1 MNEQPTPAFEDRMET
16 LRREILKWNR
26 KINLVSRV
34 ATENRLDALLEE
46 CERAWRLMRARYGN
60 APWFLEGQY
69 VDLGSGAGLPGLVW
83 AAARE
88 REGYPGAVFLVEPRG
103 KRAWFLQ
110 RTTRQMSLQRV
121 TVVRERW
128 EARTLPDSW
137 TPSQSVLFSLKAL
150 KLSDGEIL
158 KALTSRE
165 PPGEVPVVVAI
176 VRFLSTGAGPDLD
189 DRASQRTIADDA
201 GSPYRMIDRDYAD
214 SGRLRLRVVRYQSQ
228 TGSLMNDPR

>member
-1 MNEQPTPAFEDRMET
+1 MNEQPTPAVEDRMET

-34 ATENRLDALLEE
+34 DTETRLDALLEE
-46 CERAWRLMRARYGN
+46 CELAWRLMRARYGN

-88 REGYPGAVFLVEPRG
+88 HDGHRGAVFLVEPRG

-110 RTTRQMSLQRV
+110 RTTRQMALQRV
-121 TVVRERW
+121 TVVQERW
-128 EARTLPDSW
+128 GARTLPDPW
-137 TPSQSVLFSLKAL
+137 TTSQSVFFSLKAL

-158 KALTSRE
+158 KALTSPER
-165 PPGEVPVVVAI
+165 PGEEPAVVVI
-176 VRFLSTGAGPDLD
+176 VRFLSTGTGSELE
-189 DRASQRTIADDA
+189 DRSDQRTLADDTV
-201 GSPYRMIDRDYAD
+201 SPYRMIDRDYAD
-214 SGRLRLRVVRYQSQ
+214 SGRLRLDLVRYQSQ
-228 TGSLMNDPR
+228 PGSLMNDPR